1 MIDMRLGLS
10 IVAVLASACAESVES
25 DGSDYPPD
33 TDDFI
38 DIDTPPGN
46 CSAGTSAEPCPDP
59 GSSGAPEGGA
69 CNGSQQCEAGNACIA
84 PFVGGE
90 VGDFTCSPQCIAL
103 DDESRWCLDASAC
116 CEAGAV
122 CSARGLCILPEGGLD
137 GTGTGTGDGT
147 TGTGTGSGSS
157 GEAGTTESTGS
168 DTGAATGTTGVQ

>member
-1 MIDMRLGLS
+1 MMRLALS
-10 IVAVLASACAESVES
+10 IMVVLACGCFAGSS
-25 DGSDYPPD
+25 DSPVD

-38 DIDTPPGN
+38 DMDTPPGN

-59 GSSGAPEGGA
+59 GSSGTPEGGA
-69 CNGSQQCEAGNACIA
+69 CNGSQQCEAGNACVA
-84 PFVGGE
+84 PFVDGA
-90 VGDFTCSPQCIAL
+90 VGDFTCSSQCIAL

-137 GTGTGTGDGT
+137 DSGTGTGTGDGT